1 MGRCRTTDQ
10 FRDVLRMVEE
20 EIKKLQGKGP
30 GNEDK
35 KNLQSEIQKAI
46 REIEV
51 KLNQEPK
58 IE

>member
-1 MGRCRTTDQ
+1 
-10 FRDVLRMVEE
+10 MVEE

-35 KNLQSEIQKAI
+35 KNLQSEIKKAI
-46 REIEV
+46 SEIEV

-58 IE
+58 IK